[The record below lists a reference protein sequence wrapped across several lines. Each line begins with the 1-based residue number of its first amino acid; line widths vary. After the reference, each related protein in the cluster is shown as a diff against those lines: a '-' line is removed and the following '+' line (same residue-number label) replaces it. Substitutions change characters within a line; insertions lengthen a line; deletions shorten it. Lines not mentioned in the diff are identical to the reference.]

1 MAERETPPDPPTPP
15 SPSIDPTLPEPVRRF
30 LQTGARLESIV
41 LDAEGRWLHEG
52 EVIENP
58 RLRALF
64 HRSIGR
70 TSGGTWVLSIG
81 PFTYPI
87 QVEDTPYHV
96 RSLRVEDE
104 GEGGPRVML
113 RLSDDTE
120 EALDP
125 ATLRLSQEEG
135 RGLSCKVKGG
145 AWEARLCR
153 PAYLALAPRL
163 VEGGGEDGGYALE
176 LGGRRFPL
184 R

>member
-1 MAERETPPDPPTPP
+1 MAEHDAPAPT
-15 SPSIDPTLPEPVRRF
+15 IDPTLPEPVRRF
-30 LQTGARLESIV
+30 LQAGARLESIL
-41 LDAEGRWLHEG
+41 LDPEGRWLHEG

-87 QVEDTPYHV
+87 QVADTPYHV
-96 RSLRVEDE
+96 RSLRIEKDQAG
-104 GEGGPRVML
+104 GERVML

-125 ATLRLSQEEG
+125 ATLRLGQQEG
-135 RGLSCKVKGG
+135 RLSCRVKGG
-145 AWEARLCR
+145 EWEARLTR
-153 PAYLALAPRL
+153 PAYLALAPRIL
-163 VEGGGEDGGYALE
+163 LLEEDGGYALE